1 MWKRGQNV
9 MIKYNDNNMKL
20 LVTGGAGFIG
30 GNFVHYILEHYPDD
44 EVVVLDKLTYAG
56 CRATLARWEDDP
68 RFRFVKGDICDAQLV
83 TELVADV
90 DVVVHFAAE
99 SHVDRSITGP
109 AAFVQTN
116 VVGTFTLLEA
126 VRAAQE
132 AGREVRFHHVSTDE
146 VFGDLDKDAPAFTEQ
161 TPYDPSS
168 PYSAS
173 KASSDHFVR
182 AYHRTYGI
190 PVTISNCTNN
200 YGPYHFPEKLIPLA
214 ITNLMDGKKVPVYGT
229 GEQIRDWLFVT
240 DHCRAIDLIVRSG
253 RIGETYG
260 VGGDNQPTNLDV
272 VTKIITHMGKD
283 PSEWIAY
290 VEDRK
295 GHDYRY
301 DIDYTKIHDELGW
314 APSVTFDE
322 GLAQTIAWFENN
334 ENWWRPLKERTGK

>member
-1 MWKRGQNV
+1 
-9 MIKYNDNNMKL
+9 MKL

-56 CRATLARWEDDP
+56 CRTTLAKWECDA
-68 RFRFVKGDICDAQLV
+68 RFQFVKGDICDAQVVARLV
-83 TELVADV
+83 KDV
-90 DVVVHFAAE
+90 DAVVHFAAE

-126 VRAAQE
+126 VRAEHE
-132 AGREVRFHHVSTDE
+132 AGHTVHFHHVSTDE
-146 VFGDLDKDAPAFTEQ
+146 VFGDLQPGEPAFTEQ

-182 AYHRTYGI
+182 AYHRTYDI

-214 ITNLMDGKKVPVYGT
+214 ITNLIDGKKVPVYGT

-240 DHCRAIDLIVRSG
+240 DHCRAIDAIVRSG

-260 VGGDNQPTNLDV
+260 VGGDNQPTNLEV
-272 VTKIITHMGKD
+272 VTKIITHMGKE
-283 PSEWIAY
+283 PSEWITY

-301 DIDYTKIHDELGW
+301 DIDYTKIHTELGW
-314 APSVTFDE
+314 SPSVTLDE
-322 GLAQTIAWFENN
+322 GLAQTIAWFEAN
-334 ENWWRPLKERTGK
+334 ENWWRPLKKRAAL